1 MKASP
6 LARSRC
12 GLSTIIT
19 VLLLMNLLCLGV
31 VSDITAQ
38 PREADNKAVPFTA
51 QTLESFLDSFLVAQ
65 MDTLQIPGLVISVV
79 KGGDILLK
87 KGYGLADLETKRP
100 MSPDKTIVRIGSIGK
115 VFTAT
120 AVMQLVEQGK
130 LGLDDDVNHHLK
142 DFQLDASFPEPVRV
156 KHLLTHTGGFD
167 DDYIKQALSATEVVP
182 LGQYLATRMP
192 PRVMPAGEFSSY
204 SNHGTAL
211 AGYLVEAVSGI
222 PYDQYVREHILQP
235 LEMHRTHYKRHA
247 DTATGYMYEDGTYKP
262 QPYLYFNDGPAG
274 SWDAT
279 AMDMA
284 RFMITHLQLGRFKDV
299 RVLEESSAR
308 TMQQQQFTNDPRL
321 PGIGYAFFQYDMK
334 GKHLV
339 THGGLMPGHYAYMLL
354 IPEEHLGI
362 FFAFNKTSLFGTE
375 GLKIRQ
381 TLVNAFL
388 ERYFPTKEQALPR
401 PSSGFD
407 HRADR
412 YTGYYRLNRY
422 SRTSFLKLL
431 SLAMQFEVAAEDGV
445 LLLQSF
451 GQPKPWRWV
460 EVDSLFFLEVD
471 GVTKG
476 GRHMAFREEEDGRIT
491 HMYHE
496 VIEVYEKIP
505 WYEATRYQLGFLGIF
520 VLVFLS
526 ECVGWP
532 AVYLI
537 RHRRKGP
544 VSGGQKAHLARWLAW
559 SSSGL
564 NLIFFVGLILMLV
577 YRLLDLVIEV
587 PLEMI
592 ALLALPLLTCILAI
606 GMVFV
611 ATVSWKHEYWSTGS
625 RLYYSVVT
633 LVTLGFIWFL
643 YYWNLLGF
651 HF

>member
-6 LARSRC
+6 PIRSRC
-12 GLSTIIT
+12 GTI

-31 VSDITAQ
+31 VSDIAAQ
-38 PREADNKAVPFTA
+38 PREAENKAVPFTA
-51 QTLESFLDSFLVAQ
+51 QTLESFLDSFLVVQ
-65 MDTLQIPGLVISVV
+65 MDTQHIPGLVISVV

-87 KGYGLADLETKRP
+87 KGYGFADLETKRP
-100 MSPDKTIVRIGSIGK
+100 MSPDKTIVRIASISK

-130 LGLDDDVNHHLK
+130 LGLDDDVNQHLK

-167 DDYIKQALSATEVVP
+167 DDYIKQALTASEVVP

-192 PRVMPAGEFSSY
+192 PRVMPAGEFYSY
-204 SNHGTAL
+204 SNHGIAL

-222 PYDQYVREHILQP
+222 PYEQYVREHILQP
-235 LEMHRTHYKRHA
+235 LEMHRTHYKRHV
-247 DTATGYMYEDGTYKP
+247 DTATGYMYEDSTYKP
-262 QPYLYFNDGPAG
+262 QPYLYINDGPAG
-274 SWDAT
+274 AWDAT

-284 RFMITHLQLGRFKDV
+284 HFMISHLQLGRFNDV
-299 RVLEESSAR
+299 RILEESSAR
-308 TMQQQQFTNDPRL
+308 AMQQRQFTNDPHL
-321 PGIGYAFFQYDMK
+321 LGTGYAFFLRHKK
-334 GKHLV
+334 GKRLV
-339 THGGLMPGHYAYMLL
+339 SHGGAFFGLYAHMLL
-354 IPEEHLGI
+354 IPEERLGI
-362 FFAFNKTSLFGTE
+362 FFAFNKLNFTE
-375 GLKIRQ
+375 GLKVQRA
-381 TLVNAFL
+381 LVNAFL
-388 ERYFPTKEQALPR
+388 ERYFPTEEQALPQS
-401 PSSGFD
+401 PPNFD

-412 YTGYYRLNRY
+412 FTGYYRPNRY
-422 SRTSFLKLL
+422 SRTSFFKLL
-431 SLAMQFEVAAEDGV
+431 SLAMQFEVAAEDGT

-460 EVDSLFFLEVD
+460 EVDSLLFLEVD

-476 GRHMAFREEEDGRIT
+476 ERRMAFLEEADGCIT

-496 VIEVYEKIP
+496 MPEVYDKIP

-520 VLVFLS
+520 ILVFLS

-537 RHRRKGP
+537 RHRRKRP
-544 VSGGQKAHLARWLAW
+544 VSGGHKAHLARWLAW

-564 NLIFFVGLILMLV
+564 NLIFLVGLTLMLV
-577 YRLLDLVIEV
+577 YRFLDLVIEV

-592 ALLALPLLTCILAI
+592 ALLTLPLLTCILAI

-611 ATVSWKHEYWSTGS
+611 STVSWKHKYWSMGS

-633 LVTLGFIWFL
+633 LITLGFIWFL

>member
-6 LARSRC
+6 PIRSRC
-12 GLSTIIT
+12 GTI

-31 VSDITAQ
+31 VSDIAAQ
-38 PREADNKAVPFTA
+38 PREAENKAVPFTA
-51 QTLESFLDSFLVAQ
+51 QTLESFLDSFLVVQ
-65 MDTLQIPGLVISVV
+65 MDTQHIPGLVISVV

-87 KGYGLADLETKRP
+87 KGYGFADLETKRP
-100 MSPDKTIVRIGSIGK
+100 MSPDKTIVRIASISK

-130 LGLDDDVNHHLK
+130 LGLDDDVNQHLK

-167 DDYIKQALSATEVVP
+167 DDYIKQALTASEVVP

-192 PRVMPAGEFSSY
+192 PRVMPAGEFYSY
-204 SNHGTAL
+204 SNHGIAL

-222 PYDQYVREHILQP
+222 PYEQYVREHILQP
-235 LEMHRTHYKRHA
+235 LEMHRTHYKRHV
-247 DTATGYMYEDGTYKP
+247 DTATGYMYEDSTYKP
-262 QPYLYFNDGPAG
+262 QPYLYINDGPAG
-274 SWDAT
+274 AWDAT

-284 RFMITHLQLGRFKDV
+284 HFMISHLQLGRFNDV
-299 RVLEESSAR
+299 RILEESSAR
-308 TMQQQQFTNDPRL
+308 AMQQRQFTNDPHL
-321 PGIGYAFFQYDMK
+321 PGTGYAFFLRHKK
-334 GKHLV
+334 GKRLV
-339 THGGLMPGHYAYMLL
+339 SHGGAFFGLYAHMLL
-354 IPEEHLGI
+354 IPEERLGI
-362 FFAFNKTSLFGTE
+362 FFAFNKLNFTE
-375 GLKIRQ
+375 GLKVQRA
-381 TLVNAFL
+381 LVNAFL
-388 ERYFPTKEQALPR
+388 ERYFPTEEQALPQS
-401 PSSGFD
+401 PPNFD

-412 YTGYYRLNRY
+412 FTGYYRPNRY
-422 SRTSFLKLL
+422 SRTSFFKLL
-431 SLAMQFEVAAEDGV
+431 SLAMQFEVAAEDGT

-460 EVDSLFFLEVD
+460 EVDSLLFLEVD

-476 GRHMAFREEEDGRIT
+476 ERRMAFLEEADGCIT

-496 VIEVYEKIP
+496 MPEVYDKIP

-520 VLVFLS
+520 ILVFLS

-532 AVYLI
+532 AIYLI
-537 RHRRKGP
+537 RHRRKRP
-544 VSGGQKAHLARWLAW
+544 VSGGHKAHLARWLAW

-564 NLIFFVGLILMLV
+564 NLIFLVGLTLMLV
-577 YRLLDLVIEV
+577 YRFLDLVIEV

-592 ALLALPLLTCILAI
+592 ALLTLPLLTCILAI

-611 ATVSWKHEYWSTGS
+611 STVSWKHKYWSMGS

-633 LVTLGFIWFL
+633 LITLGFIWFL

>member
-1 MKASP
+1 MKASLP
-6 LARSRC
+6 ARSRC
-12 GLSTIIT
+12 GLSDIII
-19 VLLLMNLLCLGV
+19 VLSLMNLLCLGV

-65 MDTLQIPGLVISVV
+65 MDTLHIPGLVISVV
-79 KGGDILLK
+79 RGGDILLK

-100 MSPDKTIVRIGSIGK
+100 MSPDKTIVRIGSISK

-130 LGLDDDVNHHLK
+130 LDLDDDVNQHLK
-142 DFQLDASFPEPVRV
+142 NFQLDASFPEPVRV

-167 DDYIKQALSATEVVP
+167 DDYFVAALSATEVAP

-192 PRVMPAGEFSSY
+192 PRVMPAGEFISY
-204 SNHGTAL
+204 SNHGMTL

-247 DTATGYMYEDGTYKP
+247 ATATGYMYEDSTYKP
-262 QPYLYFNDGPAG
+262 QPYLYIKAG
-274 SWDAT
+274 AWDAT

-284 RFMITHLQLGRFKDV
+284 HFMISHLQLGRFNDV
-299 RVLEESSAR
+299 QILEGSSAQA
-308 TMQQQQFTNDPRL
+308 MQQQQFTNDPRL
-321 PGIGYAFFQYDMK
+321 PGIGYAFFLHDTR

-339 THGGLMPGHYAYMLL
+339 THGGLLPGHSAYMLL
-354 IPEEHLGI
+354 IPEERLGI

-375 GLKIRQ
+375 GWKVQR
-381 TLVNAFL
+381 TLVAAFL
-388 ERYFPTKEQALPR
+388 ERYFPRKEQALPQ
-401 PSSGFD
+401 PPSGFD
-407 HRADR
+407 QRADR

-431 SLAMQFEVAAEDGV
+431 SLAMQFEITTEDGA

-460 EVDSLFFLEVD
+460 EVDSLLFLEVD

-476 GRHMAFREEEDGRIT
+476 GRRMAFCEEADGRIT

-496 VIEVYEKIP
+496 RIGEVYGEIP
-505 WYEATRYQLGFLGIF
+505 WYEATQYQLSFLGIF

-537 RHRRKGP
+537 RRRRKRP

-564 NLIFFVGLILMLV
+564 NLIFLVGLTLMLV

-592 ALLALPLLTCILAI
+592 ALLTLPLLTCILAI
-606 GMVFV
+606 GRVFV
-611 ATVSWKHEYWSTGS
+611 STVSWKHKYWSMGS

-633 LVTLGFIWFL
+633 LITLGFIWFL